1 MSKMAELAMEIEDML
16 NDGRH
21 PVMIAQVLEVPLS
34 VVYDVLESI
43 GQEPVEELSPF
54 ETVNS

>member
-16 NDGRH
+16 MDGRH
-21 PVMIAQVLEVPLS
+21 PTVIAQVLEVPLS
-34 VVYDVLESI
+34 MVYDMLESM
-43 GQEPVEELSPF
+43 GQETVEELSPF

>member
-16 NDGRH
+16 IDGRH
-21 PVMIAQVLEVPLS
+21 PTVIAQVLEVPLS
-34 VVYDVLESI
+34 MVYDVLEST